1 MREGRGCGP
10 QADHVWLHIAHL
22 GETLISKRLPG
33 VRDMARTFLGIDPI
47 FKPIPVFPTAH
58 YVMGGIPT
66 DRFGRVVVPRRKG
79 AEEVVPG
86 LYAAGEC
93 ACVSVH
99 GANRLGGNSLL
110 DILVF
115 GRSAGDD
122 ILQYLKD
129 NPHPRP
135 LDETSL
141 DRAESRL
148 ARWEQTGQGESVAM
162 VRERLRKVMEDH
174 CGVFREASVMREG
187 IARLHVLR
195 GQLGE
200 VRLRDQGRIFNTARL
215 EALELGNL
223 MDIAM
228 ATLSAALARE
238 ESRGAH
244 SRIDYP
250 ARDDVRWLKH
260 SLYFLEGDRLEW
272 KPVRT
277 KPLTVD
283 SFAPRERVY

>member
-1 MREGRGCGP
+1 
-10 QADHVWLHIAHL
+10 
-22 GETLISKRLPG
+22 
-33 VRDMARTFLGIDPI
+33 
-47 FKPIPVFPTAH
+47 
-58 YVMGGIPT
+58 
-66 DRFGRVVVPRRKG
+66 
-79 AEEVVPG
+79 EVVPG

-135 LDETSL
+135 LDTGSL
-141 DRAESRL
+141 EQAENRL
-148 ARWEQTGQGESVAM
+148 ARWDQTGEGESVAV
-162 VRERLRKVMEDH
+162 VRESLRRVMEDH
-174 CGVFREASVMREG
+174 CGVFREASVMAEG
-187 IARLHVLR
+187 IAKLHGLR
-195 GQLGE
+195 SRMGE
-200 VRLRDQGRIFNTARL
+200 IRLRDQGRIFNTARI
-215 EALELGNL
+215 EALELENL
-223 MDIAM
+223 MVIAM

-244 SRIDYP
+244 SRIDFP

-283 SFAPRERVY
+283 SFAPKERVY